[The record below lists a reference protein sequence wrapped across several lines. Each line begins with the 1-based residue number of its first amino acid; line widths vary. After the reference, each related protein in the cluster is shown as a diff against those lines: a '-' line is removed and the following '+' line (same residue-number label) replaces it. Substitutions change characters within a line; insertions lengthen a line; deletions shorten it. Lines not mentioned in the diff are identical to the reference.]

1 MKKTFEQD
9 GKEETHCIRI
19 PDSHYVLISSDQFRF
34 SRIKCLVPFDI

>member
-1 MKKTFEQD
+1 MKKTFEQN

-19 PDSHYVLISSDQFRF
+19 PDSHCVLIISDQFRF